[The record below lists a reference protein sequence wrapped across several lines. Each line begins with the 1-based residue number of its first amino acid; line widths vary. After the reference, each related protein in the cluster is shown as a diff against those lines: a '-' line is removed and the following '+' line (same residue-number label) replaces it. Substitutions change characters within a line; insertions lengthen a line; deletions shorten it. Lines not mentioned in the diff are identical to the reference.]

1 MLLNPFERREGGA
14 ERWGFVEADGTS
26 QNAGAERKLVR
37 RAVLVSS
44 ARRTYKT
51 CCKNFISPFDPVD
64 PFSASSGLGGG
75 CAAPSALTWD
85 VVSALLTLLKAG

>member
-1 MLLNPFERREGGA
+1 MLLNPLERREGGA

-44 ARRTYKT
+44 ARRTYKK
-51 CCKNFISPFDPVD
+51 CISPFDPVD

-75 CAAPSALTWD
+75 CAAPPLSL
-85 VVSALLTLLKAG
+85 GM